1 MPKFMDFHPKV
12 QMSPE
17 GIAQLRADT
26 KSQKVDEF
34 GVRQLEFF
42 YSPEGKGV
50 YCLLEA
56 PDEEAVRK
64 HHGGECGE
72 VILVESMLES

>member
-1 MPKFMDFHPKV
+1 MDFHPNIQV
-12 QMSPE
+12 SAE

-26 KSQKVDEF
+26 KSGKVDEF
-34 GVRQLEFF
+34 GVRQIELF
-42 YSPEGKGV
+42 YSPDGKGV

-56 PDEEAVRK
+56 PNEEAVRK

-72 VILVESMLES
+72 VIQVESLL